1 MASINEKVRRGE
13 DQGSRT
19 GRKDK
24 IRKGARR
31 LCFTLKRIRLKT
43 HPWICSTKC
52 HPLMALYHFAAEILA
67 PRSSVVASIAPSG

>member
-31 LCFTLKRIRLKT
+31 LCFTLEVQEETVDVTNIK
-43 HPWICSTKC
+43 
-52 HPLMALYHFAAEILA
+52 
-67 PRSSVVASIAPSG
+67 